1 MGQQLHNARCPLPSE
16 RCGRRSLHRLGGC
29 CGIATPQALH
39 AHCGRSVADEIADEG
54 ALQMLRSAIAGILI
68 YGYGH
73 PGLEALRPAFVDHA
87 LQGFHRDV
95 NTVVADAYFAVTR
108 IDDERVIAAAR
119 GYAGHLET
127 QLRAKD

>member
-1 MGQQLHNARCPLPSE
+1 MMPDARFCPE
-16 RCGRRSLHRLGGC
+16 RRGTWRGG
-29 CGIATPQALH
+29 IVRWQALQ
-39 AHCGRSVADEIADEG
+39 AHRGRSVAGEVADEG
-54 ALQMLRSAIAGILI
+54 ALQMLRSAIAGLLI

-73 PGLEALRPAFVDHA
+73 PGLEALRPAIMDGA

-95 NTVVADAYFAVTR
+95 NTVVADAYFAITR
-108 IDDERVIAAAR
+108 IDEERVIAAAR